1 MAANDNINSEMM
13 RSVFDALPSLVFV
26 VDDDVRIQEYNAAAA
41 EFLLVQRSAILKR
54 RGGEVLHCL
63 HSTDV
68 PEGCGRAPFC
78 KNCIIRNSVTEAFQG
93 SSVVRR
99 RTRIEIIRDAN
110 KIEIYA
116 LITASPF
123 SFQDRQLALLV
134 IEDISEIAEL
144 YRMIPICSV
153 CGKVRDDKE
162 SWMRVEAYFKNSWD
176 VDFSHGYC
184 PDCFKIEMDKI
195 EAYLVGCGVKSL
207 FLTLPSLFDKFLVHG

>member
-1 MAANDNINSEMM
+1 MAAKNSDSRDIL

-41 EFLLVQRSAILKR
+41 GFLSVQRSAILKR

-78 KNCIIRNSVTEAFQG
+78 KDCVIRNSVAEAFQG
-93 SSVVRR
+93 NRVVRR
-99 RTRIEIIRDAN
+99 RTRLEIIRDGN

-123 SFQDRQLALLV
+123 RHKKRPLVLLA

-144 YRMIPICSV
+144 RRMIPICSI
-153 CGKVRDDKE
+153 CKKVRDDKQ
-162 SWMRVEAYFKNSWD
+162 SWFRVEAYFKEHWD
-176 VDFSHGYC
+176 VDFTHGIC
-184 PDCFKIEMDKI
+184 PECYKIEIDKV
-195 EAYLVGCGVKSL
+195 ERHV
-207 FLTLPSLFDKFLVHG
+207 TTE